1 MPPRAKFTKEEIV
14 ETALRIVE
22 REGLAALTARSL
34 GAALGSSARPIFTVF
49 DSMDDVLY
57 AVNSRAK
64 EIYGKYIEEGLREA
78 VAFRGVGKAYIRFA
92 AERPRLFRLLF
103 MREQPQILD
112 KYSVL
117 QGIEEHYDAII
128 DSIVSG
134 YDVDRPTAL
143 DLYWHLWVYSHG
155 IAVLLA
161 TQVCAFT
168 DEQISEMLSS
178 VFAALMK
185 EKMRNRSA

>member
-1 MPPRAKFTKEEIV
+1 MPPRAKFTKEEIA

-78 VAFRGVGKAYIRFA
+78 VAFRGVGRAYIRFA
-92 AERPRLFRLLF
+92 AERPNNTKRSQKATDR
-103 MREQPQILD
+103 
-112 KYSVL
+112 
-117 QGIEEHYDAII
+117 AIT
-128 DSIVSG
+128 SRWLPKG
-134 YDVDRPTAL
+134 LER
-143 DLYWHLWVYSHG
+143 W
-155 IAVLLA
+155 
-161 TQVCAFT
+161 
-168 DEQISEMLSS
+168 LS
-178 VFAALMK
+178 
-185 EKMRNRSA
+185 R